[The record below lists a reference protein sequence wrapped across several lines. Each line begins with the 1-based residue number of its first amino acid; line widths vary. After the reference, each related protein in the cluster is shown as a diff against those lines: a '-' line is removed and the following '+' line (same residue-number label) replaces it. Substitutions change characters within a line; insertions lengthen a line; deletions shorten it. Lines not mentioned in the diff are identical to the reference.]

1 MPGLLR
7 QRRNGTAERAEP
19 GRKEKGE
26 IRMNRFMKTGH
37 CSRGNSLPDGFA
49 AWSRIED
56 LCGICGYN
64 ASEQFD
70 LLRKLPEI
78 YPDSSGRDPEDLA
91 EEHPMRA
98 LAALVRRFLQEYP
111 EAAGRLANTGRQN
124 THAGK
129 RPGMAA

>member
-1 MPGLLR
+1 M
-7 QRRNGTAERAEP
+7 
-19 GRKEKGE
+19 K
-26 IRMNRFMKTGH
+26 RFMKTRR
-37 CSRGNSLPDGFA
+37 CSRENSLPDGFA

-70 LLRKLPEI
+70 LLIKLPEI
-78 YPDSSGRDPEDLA
+78 YPDLSGRDPEDLA

-98 LAALVRRFLQEYP
+98 LAGLIRRFLAEYP
-111 EAAGRLANTGRQN
+111 ETAGMLTDAVKQN
-124 THAGK
+124 RHAGK

>member
-1 MPGLLR
+1 MRGSPR
-7 QRRNGTAERAEP
+7 RRRNGTAERAEP

-37 CSRGNSLPDGFA
+37 CSRENSLPDGFT

-78 YPDSSGRDPEDLA
+78 YPDLSGRDPEDLA

-98 LAALVRRFLQEYP
+98 LAVLVRRFLQEYP
-111 EAAGRLANTGRQN
+111 EMAGRLANTVKQN
-124 THAGK
+124 TGAGK
-129 RPGMAA
+129 RPGIAA

>member
-1 MPGLLR
+1 M
-7 QRRNGTAERAEP
+7 NG
-19 GRKEKGE
+19 
-26 IRMNRFMKTGH
+26 FMKTGH
-37 CSRGNSLPDGFA
+37 GCGRENSLPDGFA

-70 LLRKLPEI
+70 LLRELPGI
-78 YPDSSGRDPEDLA
+78 YPDLSGRDPEDLA

-98 LAALVRRFLQEYP
+98 LAGLIRRFLAEYP
-111 EAAGRLANTGRQN
+111 ETAGRLAGAAKQN
-124 THAGK
+124 TRAGK

>member
-1 MPGLLR
+1 M
-7 QRRNGTAERAEP
+7 ADRAKP
-19 GRKEKGE
+19 DRKEKGE
-26 IRMNRFMKTGH
+26 IRMNRFMKTERCG
-37 CSRGNSLPDGFA
+37 RENSLPDGFA

-78 YPDSSGRDPEDLA
+78 YPDLSGRDPEDLA